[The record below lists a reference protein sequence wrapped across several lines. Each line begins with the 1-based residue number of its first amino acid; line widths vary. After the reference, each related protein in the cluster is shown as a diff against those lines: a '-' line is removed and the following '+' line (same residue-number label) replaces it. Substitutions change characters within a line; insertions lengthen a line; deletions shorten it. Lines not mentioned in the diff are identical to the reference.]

1 MVQPKVTANMQIPAG
16 DSRQGSAEKMTD
28 DERWTGAPVT
38 DLPHNR
44 NPRRKSMQ
52 VDLVGSD
59 YSRQRITAS
68 AHQDLP
74 FVASFAAD
82 MTPPVICLICSPALV
97 N

>member
-1 MVQPKVTANMQIPAG
+1 
-16 DSRQGSAEKMTD
+16 MTD
-28 DERWTGAPVT
+28 GEWYTRWPVM
-38 DLPHNR
+38 DLPHNS

-52 VDLVGSD
+52 DYFVGSGLSSLPVYGRD
-59 YSRQRITAS
+59 

-82 MTPPVICLICSPALV
+82 MTSPVICLICSPALV

>member
-1 MVQPKVTANMQIPAG
+1 
-16 DSRQGSAEKMTD
+16 MTD
-28 DERWTGAPVT
+28 GERYTRWPVM

-52 VDLVGSD
+52 VHFVGSGLSSSPV
-59 YSRQRITAS
+59 YHRG

-97 N
+97 NWLLKNSD

>member
-1 MVQPKVTANMQIPAG
+1 
-16 DSRQGSAEKMTD
+16 MTD
-28 DERWTGAPVT
+28 GECCTRWPVM
-38 DLPHNR
+38 DLPHNS

-52 VDLVGSD
+52 VYFVGSGLSPPAV
-59 YSRQRITAS
+59 YHRET
-68 AHQDLP
+68 HQDLP